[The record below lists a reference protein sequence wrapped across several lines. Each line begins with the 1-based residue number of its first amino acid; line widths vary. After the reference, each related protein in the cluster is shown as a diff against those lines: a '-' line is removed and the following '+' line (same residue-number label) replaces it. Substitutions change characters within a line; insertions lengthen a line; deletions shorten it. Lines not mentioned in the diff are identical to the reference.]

1 MNPSAPLLAAIEA
14 GGTKCW
20 VEVGHGPDQVLAQTR
35 IDTRDG
41 SATLSAIDAWLRS
54 MEAVHG
60 PIAGVGVAAFGPVRL
75 DPSAPDHGCVLATP
89 KPGWQGAD
97 WRSLARHRGSC
108 GFAVETD
115 VNAAALAEARWGEGQ
130 GCKSLV
136 YVTVGTG
143 IGGGWV
149 VEGRAVHGL
158 LHPELGHLKLRRHP
172 LDHAFAG
179 ICPFHGD
186 CLEGVASGPA
196 IAARY
201 GCSLSE
207 LPDEHIGLDIVAD
220 ALGQLCASLVLMGA
234 AQRILL
240 GGGVLADVRL
250 LPRVRSAC
258 AEALAGYID
267 PDGQGFNAAHCV
279 RAPGLGER
287 SGRAGAFLLAAQA
300 ARSQAG

>member
-1 MNPSAPLLAAIEA
+1 MNARAPLLAAIEA

-41 SATLSAIDAWLRS
+41 PATLAAIDAWLRS

-60 PIAGVGVAAFGPVRL
+60 PVAGVGVAAFGPVRL
-75 DPSAPDHGCVLATP
+75 DPNAPDHGCVLATP
-89 KPGWQGAD
+89 KPGWQGVD
-97 WRSLARHRGSC
+97 WRSLARHRRDC

-115 VNAAALAEARWGEGQ
+115 VNAAALAEACWGEGQ
-130 GCKSLV
+130 GCESLV

-149 VEGRAVHGL
+149 IGGRTVHGL

-172 LDHAFAG
+172 LDLGFAG
-179 ICPFHGD
+179 VCRFHGD

-196 IAARY
+196 ISARY

-207 LPDEHIGLDIVAD
+207 LPDDHVGLVIIAD
-220 ALGQLCASLVLMGA
+220 ALGQLCASLVLMGS

-240 GGGVLADVRL
+240 GGGVLADARL

-258 AEALAGYID
+258 VSALAGYLEPGLD
-267 PDGQGFNAAHCV
+267 AASCI
-279 RAPGLGER
+279 RRPGLGER
-287 SGRAGAFLLAAQA
+287 SGRAGAFLLAARA
-300 ARSQAG
+300 VEGLPR

>member
-1 MNPSAPLLAAIEA
+1 MNPTAPLLAAIEA

-20 VEVGHGPDQVLAQTR
+20 VEVGHGRDHVLAQTR

-41 SATLSAIDAWLRS
+41 PATLAAIDAWLRS
-54 MEAVHG
+54 VETVHG

-75 DPSAPDHGCVLATP
+75 DPNARDHGCVLTTP

-97 WRSLARHRGSC
+97 WRSLARHRRNC

-115 VNAAALAEARWGEGQ
+115 VNAAALAEARWGDGR
-130 GCKSLV
+130 GCESLV

-149 VEGRAVHGL
+149 IGGRAVHGL

-172 LDHAFAG
+172 RDQSFAG
-179 ICPFHGD
+179 SCPFHGD
-186 CLEGVASGPA
+186 CVEGVASGVA
-196 IAARY
+196 IHARY

-207 LPDEHIGLDIVAD
+207 LSEDHPALDIVAD
-220 ALGQLCASLVLMGA
+220 ALGQLCASLVLVGS

-240 GGGVLADVRL
+240 GGGVMADSRL
-250 LPRVRSAC
+250 LPRVRLAC
-258 AEALAGYID
+258 ERALAGYLE
-267 PDGQGFNAAHCV
+267 PGFDAACCI

-300 ARSQAG
+300 VGGLHF